1 MPALRLVVGMFLR
14 QIDVSERSQPCWQ
27 HKHVGLKRTTGL
39 MVAEGRLDVRTTKLQ
54 GVLVLKPRRFVDVRG
69 YFAEVYTE
77 RLFHQAGVTAAF
89 VQDNQSYSLHQ
100 GTIRGLHFQLP
111 PAAQA
116 KLVRVIRGCVHDVVV
131 DLRVGSPTYGE
142 WIAERLSA
150 DGGEQIY
157 IPSGFAHGFC
167 TLEANTEV
175 SYKVDSYYAPAYD
188 TGIIWNDPT
197 LNINWPVAADAAIL
211 SDKDKRLGT
220 FAAFA
225 SPFRYKRVANA

>member
-1 MPALRLVVGMFLR
+1 
-14 QIDVSERSQPCWQ
+14 
-27 HKHVGLKRTTGL
+27 
-39 MVAEGRLDVRTTKLQ
+39 MVAEGRMDVRITKLQ
-54 GVLVLKPRRFVDVRG
+54 GVLVLKPRRFVDARG

-77 RLFHQAGVTAAF
+77 RVFHQAGVTAAF

-100 GTIRGLHFQLP
+100 GTMRGLHFQLP

-116 KLVRVIRGCVHDVVV
+116 KLVRVIRGCVYDVVV

-197 LNINWPVAADAAIL
+197 LNIHWPVAADAVIL
-211 SDKDKRLGT
+211 SDKDRKLGT
-220 FAAFA
+220 FAAFV
-225 SPFRYKRVANA
+225 SPFRYGRAPNA